1 MKTQIFKTVLP
12 LLAVVLLGVSLAPS
26 CEKDKSEKTTPSSTE
41 AFCGSWEVT
50 KAYATDSNE
59 VGLPINQGDTLLLN
73 KTNHFKLINNQGN
86 TIREG
91 AWKYQNEQQILSLQY
106 APYELSLHVESINDN
121 SMKTTVGRV
130 VNTMEQAWWI
140 VIFFKK
146 LPSS

>member
-59 VGLPINQGDTLLLN
+59 VGLPMYPSDTLMLD
-73 KTNHFKLINNQGN
+73 KTMHFKQINNNGN
-86 TIREG
+86 IARKGT
-91 AWKYQNEQQILSLQY
+91 WQYQNEQQILSLEY
-106 APYELSLHVESINDN
+106 PPYELSLHVESIDDN

-130 VNTMEQAWWI
+130 VNTMEQAWWV